1 MHGWSLETQS
11 NGGLWSIGSP
21 ESTICSTTLNLPDDL
36 SAIDFPGGKSMT
48 FLYNWWTFL
57 RGLARMT
64 VTKNHIVYVPDE
76 EAMQILG
83 SVPSEK
89 RDQFINQAI
98 KAWKSSAV
106 PKIGDPA
113 KSPSA
118 GGGTQDPISQE
129 LGRIFG
135 NDKSQIS
142 ATAIDSDGRVK
153 LLNTTSNQT
162 ITCVSQE
169 IMDVLKSLRPPITQ
183 EEVWDLLC
191 AFKV

>member
-1 MHGWSLETQS
+1 
-11 NGGLWSIGSP
+11 
-21 ESTICSTTLNLPDDL
+21 
-36 SAIDFPGGKSMT
+36 
-48 FLYNWWTFL
+48 
-57 RGLARMT
+57 MT
-64 VTKNHIVYVPDE
+64 VTKNHIVYVPDG
-76 EAMQILG
+76 EAMQILS

-98 KAWKSSAV
+98 KAWKSSAAH
-106 PKIGDPA
+106 KIGNP
-113 KSPSA
+113 PVTH
-118 GGGTQDPISQE
+118 GEPVMQDPISQE
-129 LGRIFG
+129 LGRIFS

-142 ATAIDSDGRVK
+142 ATAVDSDGRVK